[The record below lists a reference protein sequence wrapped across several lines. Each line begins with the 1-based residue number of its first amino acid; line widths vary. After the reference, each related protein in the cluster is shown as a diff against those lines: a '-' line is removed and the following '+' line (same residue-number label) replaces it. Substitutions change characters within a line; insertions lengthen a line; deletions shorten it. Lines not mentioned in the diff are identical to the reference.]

1 MQNPIHERAV
11 GALLG
16 QAIGDAIG
24 CRYQYR
30 SSEDI
35 KDQIEADKD
44 MNGFLPIRGSAVFNF
59 PPGMVNDR
67 TEYCMLVARILS
79 KRTLFKIQDLLESM
93 LRWKKSDP
101 IEFQNSIFTVLGSL
115 DFNEN
120 RNPLID
126 KLLKNEE
133 ELETFLSANANHIN
147 KRSLSNMCLNI
158 AVPTAIVTTRQ
169 SSTLVSG
176 LVNRLTRITQPHP
189 TAIDGVRVLTSAI
202 RSLIM
207 YGDTNRAL
215 ETARMSGK
223 SRTILEHLSN
233 SAKCAH
239 PQEGDEV
246 LREIRGE
253 KELPVDYLGIALQ
266 IAFYNLRY
274 AKSFEEG
281 IINAILMGGD
291 TAANA
296 SITGA
301 LLGAKFGVSSI
312 PEPWRRTVTE
322 VKHERHSK
330 FPDVYLGDAEG
341 LVERLITKV
350 H

>member
-16 QAIGDAIG
+16 QAVGDALG

-44 MNGFLPIRGSAVFNF
+44 LNGFLPIRGSAVFNF

-79 KRTLFKIQDLLESM
+79 KRKFFKIHDLLE
-93 LRWKKSDP
+93 
-101 IEFQNSIFTVLGSL
+101 ILGSL

-126 KLLKNEE
+126 NLLKNEND
-133 ELETFLSANANHIN
+133 LESFLNANANHIN
-147 KRSLSNMCLNI
+147 RRSLSNMCLNI
-158 AVPTAIVTTRQ
+158 AVPTAIVTAKQ
-169 SSTLVSG
+169 PSSLVGG

-189 TAIDGVRVLTSAI
+189 TAIDGVRTLASAI
-202 RSLIM
+202 RSLLM
-207 YGDTNRAL
+207 YGDTKRAL
-215 ETARMSGK
+215 ETARMSAK
-223 SRTILEHLSN
+223 SRAIIEHLSN
-233 SAKCAH
+233 SYKSAH

-246 LREIRGE
+246 MREIRGE
-253 KELPVDYLGIALQ
+253 KELPVDYLGIAFQ

-281 IINAILMGGD
+281 IINAIKMGGD

-301 LLGAKFGVSSI
+301 LLGAKFGVSAI
-312 PEPWRRTVTE
+312 PEQWRRTVTE
-322 VKHERHSK
+322 VKLERHSK

>member
-1 MQNPIHERAV
+1 MQDRMHERAV

-16 QAIGDAIG
+16 QAIGDALG

-44 MNGFLPIRGSAVFNF
+44 VNGFLPIRGSAVFNF

-79 KRTLFKIQDLLESM
+79 KRTLFKIQDLLE
-93 LRWKKSDP
+93 
-101 IEFQNSIFTVLGSL
+101 ILGSL

-133 ELETFLSANANHIN
+133 ELETFLNANANHIN

-158 AVPTAIVTTRQ
+158 AVPTAIVTARQ
-169 SSTLVSG
+169 PSTLVSG

-189 TAIDGVRVLTSAI
+189 TAIDGVRVLTSTI
-202 RSLIM
+202 RSLLM
-207 YGDTNRAL
+207 YGDRNRAL
-215 ETARMSGK
+215 ETARMSAK
-223 SRTILEHLSN
+223 SRAILEHLSN
-233 SAKCAH
+233 SSKCAH

-274 AKSFEEG
+274 AQSFEEG
-281 IINAILMGGD
+281 IINAIMMGGD

-301 LLGAKFGVSSI
+301 ILGAKFGISSI
-312 PEPWRRTVTE
+312 PKSWKETVTE
-322 VKHERHSK
+322 VKLERHSK
-330 FPDVYLGDAEG
+330 FPDVYLGDAEC